1 MSDMSQDI
9 TAVKVTLV
17 DYLRHPLEKIK
28 FVPVWEWRRV
38 FLCLYLVA
46 ATSGVLAGI
55 ASINVLRVMFGLIM
69 VPIISGLMVAVAS
82 LFFYYAFQVFLNQT
96 VAFRHLYTVVLF
108 ANVPFF
114 ILQIASDYLPP
125 INLFGFAFAAMLL
138 SIGLVENFQLPKKM
152 VIRLLA
158 TLYILFLLVWGWG
171 RLDSMKIEKSFK
183 KDSSVEAPA
192 VKLGE

>member
-1 MSDMSQDI
+1 MSDIKQDI
-9 TAVKVTLV
+9 TSIKITLV

-28 FVPVWEWRRV
+28 FVPAWEWRRI
-38 FLCLYLVA
+38 FLCLYIVA
-46 ATSGVLAGI
+46 ASSGVLAGI
-55 ASINVLRVMFGLIM
+55 ASINILRVMYGLIM

-82 LFFYYAFQVFLNQT
+82 LFFYYAFQVFLNRT
-96 VAFRHLYTVVLF
+96 VPFKHLYTVVLF

-125 INLFGFAFAAMLL
+125 ISLFGFAFAAMLL
-138 SIGLVENFQLPKKM
+138 SMGLVENFQLPKKM
-152 VIRLLA
+152 VIRLLSA
-158 TLYILFLLVWGWG
+158 LYILFLLVWGWG

-183 KDSSVEAPA
+183 KDTSIEAPA